1 MERWNILNLVS
12 SNKSKKIF
20 LCSNTKINESSKV
33 DIILSP
39 EFYWV
44 RIFDIPVKN
53 ITQAKAVI
61 PALFEDILH
70 EVSELSYQVI
80 KLEDNKYLC
89 FAYINKKIFEA
100 VKNSGI
106 NLSLVN
112 AIYFAQNEC
121 KDFRQFC
128 VNDKSF
134 LYTSDDIL
142 VKVPNE
148 VLNQKVVLNDFIE
161 NINLSSN
168 KIDIKFYNNFLSSK
182 QINILLIICTIISI
196 INFTKYFVYSIEIS
210 VEDEKIEKIRSLNNL
225 PSSSIQMNS
234 IINSNK
240 KIAQKELV
248 KREALAYLLD
258 NNKFDIKT
266 ISFQND
272 VLSLTL
278 LNIDKKDIEDFIS
291 KKYKII
297 STTTNDLILNIKVQ
311 L

>member
-1 MERWNILNLVS
+1 MSLVS
-12 SNKSKKIF
+12 SKSKKVF
-20 LCSNTKINESSKV
+20 LCSNMKIDETSKV

-44 RIFDIPVKN
+44 RVFNIPVKN

-70 EVSELSYQVI
+70 EVSKLSYQVI

-168 KIDIKFYNNFLSSK
+168 NIDIKFYNNFLSSK
-182 QINILLIICTIISI
+182 QIYMVLIICTIIFT
-196 INFTKYFVYSIEIS
+196 INFSKYFAYENEIS
-210 VEDEKIEKIRSLNNL
+210 KLDEKIEKIKVSNNF
-225 PSSSIQMNS
+225 PSSSIQIDS
-234 IINSNK
+234 IIKANTT
-240 KIAQKELV
+240 IAQKEIN
-248 KREALAYLLD
+248 KREALFYILA
-258 NNKFDIKT
+258 NNSIEIKDLT
-266 ISFQND
+266 LQGD
-272 VLSLTL
+272 VLDINI
-278 LNIDKKDIEDFIS
+278 LNADKKKIQEYIS

-297 STTTNDLILNIKVQ
+297 SDTSNNLILNIKVQ

>member
-1 MERWNILNLVS
+1 MSLVS
-12 SNKSKKIF
+12 SKSKKVF
-20 LCSNTKINESSKV
+20 LCSNMKIDETSKV

-44 RIFDIPVKN
+44 RVFDIPVKN

-80 KLEDNKYLC
+80 KSDENKYLC

-121 KDFRQFC
+121 KDFRQFGID
-128 VNDKSF
+128 DKSF

-148 VLNQKVVLNDFIE
+148 MLSQKVVLNDFIE

-168 KIDIKFYNNFLSSK
+168 KIDIKLYNNLLSSK
-182 QINILLIICTIISI
+182 QIYMVLIICTIIFT
-196 INFTKYFVYSIEIS
+196 INFSKYFVYENEIS
-210 VEDEKIEKIRSLNNL
+210 KLDEKIEDIRSSNNL
-225 PSSSIQMNS
+225 PSSSIQIDS
-234 IINSNK
+234 IIKANTT
-240 KIAQKELV
+240 IAQKEIN
-248 KREALAYLLD
+248 KREALSYILS
-258 NNKFDIKT
+258 NNIDIKT
-266 ISFQND
+266 ISLDND
-272 VLSLTL
+272 LLEINVL
-278 LNIDKKDIEDFIS
+278 NMDKKKVEEYIS
-291 KKYKII
+291 KKYKIVSSSI
-297 STTTNDLILNIKVQ
+297 SGLNLNIKVQ

>member
-1 MERWNILNLVS
+1 MSLVS
-12 SNKSKKIF
+12 SKSKKVF
-20 LCSNTKINESSKV
+20 LCSNMKIGETSKV

-44 RIFDIPVKN
+44 RVFDIPVKN

-61 PALFEDILH
+61 PALFEDILQ

-80 KLEDNKYLC
+80 KSEENKYLC

-100 VKNSGI
+100 VKDSGV

-121 KDFRQFC
+121 KEFRQFC
-128 VNDKSF
+128 IDDKSF

-148 VLNQKVVLNDFIE
+148 VLTQKVVLNDFIE

-182 QINILLIICTIISI
+182 QIYIVLIICTIIFT
-196 INFTKYFVYSIEIS
+196 INFFKYFAYENEIS
-210 VEDEKIEKIRSLNNL
+210 KLDEKIEKIKISNNL
-225 PSSSIQMNS
+225 PSSTIQIDS
-234 IINSNK
+234 IIKANTT
-240 KIAQKELV
+240 IAQKEIN
-248 KREALAYLLD
+248 KREALFYLLA
-258 NNKFDIKT
+258 NNNIDIKDIT
-266 ISFQND
+266 LQGD
-272 VLSLTL
+272 VLDINL
-278 LNIDKKDIEDFIS
+278 LNVDKKKTEDYIS

-297 STTTNDLILNIKVQ
+297 SSTTNNLILNIKVQ